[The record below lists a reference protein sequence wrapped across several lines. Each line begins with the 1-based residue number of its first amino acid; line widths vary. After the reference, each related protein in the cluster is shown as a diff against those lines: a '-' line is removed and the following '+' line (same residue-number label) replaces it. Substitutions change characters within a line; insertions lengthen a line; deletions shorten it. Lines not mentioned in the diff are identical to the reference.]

1 MNSIEQITLQALL
14 IALAQLETSL
24 PENLQKNISQI
35 GDDLEKNSTHALD
48 RIPELLTKHPQLRDL
63 YETARLNLQREYQTQ
78 ERDKFKGRPK
88 LEISV
93 AGALALEPMAIKL
106 LTANDF
112 QATAKQLV
120 TKVKDSKDTFLKQFQ
135 EAVSLTQAKANL
147 KAFSVLKALEF
158 RPLTIENLAYAL
170 EISPEQAR
178 QIIQRL
184 WQEGKINTTKAGIFG
199 TIFPFL
205 RPKKRPS
212 QIHDSNTYFTLTSLG
227 YFDLH
232 PIIKVS

>member
-1 MNSIEQITLQALL
+1 MTPTEQTTLQAFL
-14 IALAQLETSL
+14 IALAQLETTL
-24 PENLQKNISQI
+24 LEDLQQDIRQI
-35 GDDLEKNSTHALD
+35 GDDLNKQPTVAFD
-48 RIPELLTKHPQLRDL
+48 KIPELVTKHAQLNDL
-63 YETARLNLQREYQTQ
+63 YKTARLNLQREYQTQ
-78 ERDKFKGRPK
+78 QRDK

-93 AGALALEPMAIKL
+93 SGKLALEPMAITM
-106 LTANDF
+106 LTADDF

-120 TKVKDSKDTFLKQFQ
+120 TRVKDSKDAFFKTLQA
-135 EAVSLTQAKANL
+135 AVSVTQAKADL

-170 EISPEQAR
+170 EMSPDQAR

-212 QIHDSNTYFTLTSLG
+212 QIHDSNTYFTLTSFG

-232 PIIKVS
+232 PVIKVS

>member
-1 MNSIEQITLQALL
+1 MKPSEQTTLQALL
-14 IALAQLETSL
+14 ISLAQLETTL
-24 PENLQKNISQI
+24 PEDLQQDIRQL
-35 GDDLEKNSTHALD
+35 GDDLEKQPSDSIN
-48 RIPELLTKHPQLRDL
+48 RIPQLLEKNPQLNDL
-63 YETARLNLQREYQTQ
+63 YKAARLNLHREYQTQ
-78 ERDKFKGRPK
+78 QRDK

-93 AGALALEPMAIKL
+93 SGTLALEPMAITL
-106 LTANDF
+106 LTADDF

-120 TKVKDSKDTFLKQFQ
+120 KRVKDSKDSFLKALHA
-135 EAVSLTQAKANL
+135 AVSVTQAKADL

-170 EISPEQAR
+170 EMSPDQAR

-212 QIHDSNTYFTLTSLG
+212 QIHDSNTYLTLTSLG

-232 PIIKVS
+232 PVIKVS